1 MSRYVIDKTALIE
14 NVHYLQKKAG
24 VPIIGV
30 VKGNGY
36 GFGLTELAL
45 ILEHCGITTLAV
57 TEVTDIDPLRAVLQP
72 NTDILVMRSTC
83 VDSEARH
90 IADTGCIATIGSTR
104 AAQAMQAAAADLGVK
119 VPCHLKIDTGMGRY
133 GFLPAQVAEAIAC
146 YDLPNLEFTGAYT
159 HFSSAFHDKAKTIAQ
174 LEVFKDTLAQIEK
187 AGKTVGTR
195 HAANSPAL
203 LNVEHV
209 ALDAVRIGSAFTGRV
224 FTHSETPLHRLGR
237 LEAEVVDMKEV
248 PAGYAVGYNGT
259 FVTKRPTTIAIVPM
273 GHYDGFGLTKEKEN
287 HNFHSVLSA
296 LKQFLKKAHLT
307 VTING
312 EEYKIELD
320 IQDNQSST
328 DKAVS
333 AAQQLVADKVSVV
346 LGSYG
351 SGVSIA
357 AGTYFANAKIPAIGC
372 SCTNA
377 AVTAGNDYYFRVCF
391 LDPFQG
397 SVMAS
402 FAMEEFGA
410 KKAYV
415 LSMLGD
421 DYTVG
426 LAKNFVIAFEAAGGE
441 IVADETFVEGTADF
455 SAYLNNAVAGGADVI
470 FAPSAI
476 AYAPQIIE
484 QASALG
490 ISLPIL
496 GGDTWENSAISDA
509 QNGTDMQV
517 FVSTFFDE
525 NDESGLAKEFVTGYK
540 AWLNG
545 NSQNLTN
552 NGGNDVVAA
561 VSALGYDAYMTAV
574 AAIEKAQS
582 TDGFAI
588 RDALA
593 GLSID
598 AVTGSISFDANGDAI
613 KSTAYIKQAIDGG
626 FQFYKVQNAD

>member
-1 MSRYVIDKTALIE
+1 MKKFVSLLLAMLMVLSLVACGGDGGQSNTNSGDKVIK
-14 NVHYLQKKAG
+14 
-24 VPIIGV
+24 IGV
-30 VKGNGY
+30 FEPLSGDSASGGKK
-36 GFGLTELAL
+36 
-45 ILEHCGITTLAV
+45 
-57 TEVTDIDPLRAVLQP
+57 EVL
-72 NTDILVMRSTC
+72 
-83 VDSEARH
+83 
-90 IADTGCIATIGSTR
+90 G
-104 AAQAMQAAAADLGVK
+104 MQ
-119 VPCHLKIDTGMGRY
+119 Y
-133 GFLPAQVAEAIAC
+133 
-146 YDLPNLEFTGAYT
+146 
-159 HFSSAFHDKAKTIAQ
+159 
-174 LEVFKDTLAQIEK
+174 
-187 AGKTVGTR
+187 
-195 HAANSPAL
+195 AN
-203 LNVEHV
+203 
-209 ALDAVRIGSAFTGRV
+209 
-224 FTHSETPLHRLGR
+224 SETPTVEL
-237 LEAEVVDMKEV
+237 
-248 PAGYAVGYNGT
+248 NGET
-259 FVTKRPTTIAIVPM
+259 YKVE
-273 GHYDGFGLTKEKEN
+273 L
-287 HNFHSVLSA
+287 VLSD
-296 LKQFLKKAHLT
+296 
-307 VTING
+307 NG
-312 EEYKIELD
+312 
-320 IQDNQSST
+320 SST
-328 DKAVS
+328 DKAPS
-333 AAQQLVADKVSVV
+333 AASDLVSKGVSLV
-346 LGSYG
+346 LGTYG
-351 SGVSIA
+351 SGAAMAGGPKFGEAGIA
-357 AGTYFANAKIPAIGC
+357 AIGVT
-372 SCTNA
+372 CTNPN
-377 AVTAGNDYYFRVCF
+377 VTAGNDYYFRVCF

-426 LAKNFVIAFEAAGGE
+426 LAKNFVKAFEAAGGE

-582 TDGFAI
+582 TDGSAI

-626 FQFYKVQNAD
+626 FQFYKVQSAD